1 LEKTVSFISKV
12 TDGAIEVPP
21 GVDIPDGTPVR
32 VEPIHEEPL
41 AKRLKDVIGCVE
53 GMPPDFAQQ
62 HDHYIHGTP
71 KK

>member
-1 LEKTVSFISKV
+1 MEEKVSFVSKV

-21 GVDIPDGTPVR
+21 GVDIADGTPVR
-32 VEPIHEEPL
+32 VEPLHEESL
-41 AKRLKDVIGCVE
+41 AKRLKDVVGSVE
-53 GMPPDFAQQ
+53 GLPQDFAQH